1 MTPRGSSANLARL
14 ITRSAALA
22 AMAASA
28 ASGQQP
34 AGAVPWAAV
43 TQAIG
48 RTGTPLSGG
57 VMKYGFPRSDLH
69 VTVGDVP
76 VKPALALGGWVAF
89 RMTARGRAMAMGDLV
104 LTPDEV
110 APVMQALQSGGVEQT
125 ALHNHLLGENPRLMY
140 MHVMGT
146 GDPVKIATAIRSAL
160 ELTGTPAPAAA
171 PPGAAAAAIDL
182 DTAAIA
188 RALGRSGAVI
198 GGVYQ
203 VGVPRVERITDA
215 GKEIPPSMGVAT
227 GINFQPTGGGKAAI
241 TGDFVLLPGEVN
253 PVIRALLSHGIRVT
267 AIHSHML
274 DERPRI
280 FFMHFWANDNAVAL
294 ARGVRA
300 ALDLMHVKQP

>member
-1 MTPRGSSANLARL
+1 MPRGSSANLSRL

-22 AMAASA
+22 AVVASV

-34 AGAVPWAAV
+34 SGSGTWAAV

-48 RTGTPLSGG
+48 RSGTLLAGG

-69 VTVGDVP
+69 VTVGDVS

-89 RMTARGRAMAMGDLV
+89 EMTGPGRAMAMGDLV
-104 LTPDEV
+104 LTPEEV
-110 APVMQALQSGGVEQT
+110 APVMRALQSGGVDQT

-140 MHVMGT
+140 MHVMGM
-146 GDPVKIATAIRSAL
+146 GDPVKIATAIRDAL
-160 ELTGTPAPAAA
+160 KLTGTPAPPSNA
-171 PPGAAAAAIDL
+171 PAVVAGAIDL

-203 VGVPRVERITDA
+203 VGVPRAERITDA
-215 GKEIPPSMGVAT
+215 GAVIPPTMGVAT
-227 GINFQPTGGGKAAI
+227 GINFQPTGGGRAAI
-241 TGDFVLLPGEVN
+241 TWDFVLLPNEVN
-253 PVIRALLSHGIRVT
+253 PVIRALMSHGIRVT

-280 FFMHFWANDNAVAL
+280 FFMHFWANGNAVAL
-294 ARGVRA
+294 ARGVRS
-300 ALDLMHVKQP
+300 ALDLMHVRQP